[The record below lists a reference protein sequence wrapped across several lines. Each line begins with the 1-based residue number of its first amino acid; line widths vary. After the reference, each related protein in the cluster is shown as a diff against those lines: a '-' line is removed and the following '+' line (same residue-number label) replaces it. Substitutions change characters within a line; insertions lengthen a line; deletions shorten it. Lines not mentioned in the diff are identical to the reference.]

1 MALFQPENAS
11 KAFGSRASCRPTGEL
26 TALLQIPQLDL
37 RDRGIG
43 KGKVGGRQEGRQQG
57 RERDRRDRGRM
68 EIGKRGQGGKGRVGK
83 EIRKGKKGGTGGRE
97 RWRKVRH
104 AENLAP
110 TAIYKSRRLYMST
123 AASITV
129 CVCLRER
136 NNAY

>member
-1 MALFQPENAS
+1 MDKERL
-11 KAFGSRASCRPTGEL
+11 GE
-26 TALLQIPQLDL
+26 
-37 RDRGIG
+37 
-43 KGKVGGRQEGRQQG
+43 
-57 RERDRRDRGRM
+57 DRRG
-68 EIGKRGQGGKGRVGK
+68 GNKGGKGTEETEDEWRDGK
-83 EIRKGKKGGTGGRE
+83 NRTGRKGKDSQRGEKGKEGKDGRE